1 MGVLSGKTA
10 VVTGGTSGIGL
21 AIVEL
26 FRHEGAVVL
35 FVGRNTKHG
44 AVIERRLN
52 GSRPTDGAPTARFYA
67 CDVSDA
73 RHIDTTIRAMQAD
86 HPVVD
91 ILVNNAGAN
100 LNAGTVRDVEVDD
113 FNATIA
119 TNLTSYVLFARG
131 FVPAMEQRK
140 NGAVVNIA
148 STMGL
153 RGAPGHLS
161 YTVTKGANITLTQ
174 SMALDAAAHNV
185 RVNCIAPGLVDTPA
199 THDWIVGVDAAEV
212 KGIPLGR
219 AGTAREIAQAAL
231 FLCSDRSHYITGV
244 VLPVD
249 GGMTV
254 GE

>member
-26 FRHEGAVVL
+26 FAHEDAVVL

-44 AVIERRLN
+44 EAIEGRLN
-52 GSRPTDGAPTARFYA
+52 GSRPTESAPTVRFYP

-73 RHIDTTIRAMQAD
+73 RQIDTTIRAMKD
-86 HPVVD
+86 DYPVVD

-100 LNAGTVRDVEVDD
+100 LKAGTVRDVDVGD

-131 FVPAMEQRK
+131 FVPAMEERK

-153 RGAPGHLS
+153 RGASGHLS
-161 YTVTKGANITLTQ
+161 YTVTKGAN
-174 SMALDAAAHNV
+174 
-185 RVNCIAPGLVDTPA
+185 
-199 THDWIVGVDAAEV
+199 
-212 KGIPLGR
+212 
-219 AGTAREIAQAAL
+219 
-231 FLCSDRSHYITGV
+231 
-244 VLPVD
+244 
-249 GGMTV
+249 
-254 GE
+254 